1 MINKIRWLFV
11 FVSLMTT
18 GALTLAQV
26 DPSKVLI
33 GRWEGQ
39 AETQK
44 GYDQILIIN
53 SVQAKGEGEWIAR
66 GRFGPRDS
74 ISTGTGEREMAVRA
88 KGNEIF
94 IEFAAKGNN
103 PVRLKLVNDNR
114 LEGTINIVLKRA
126 VDRRIWLD
134 KVVPKAGDIK

>member
-1 MINKIRWLFV
+1 MILAIRWLFV
-11 FVSLMTT
+11 LVLVLS
-18 GALTLAQV
+18 GAVTIAQV
-26 DPSKVLI
+26 DPVRVLV
-33 GRWEGQ
+33 GTWQGQ

-53 SVQAKGEGEWIAR
+53 SVKATGEGEWVAR

-74 ISTGTGEREMAVRA
+74 TNTGPGGQEMAVRT
-88 KGNEIF
+88 KDNEIY

-103 PVRLKLVNDNR
+103 PVRLKLVNENR
-114 LEGTINIVLKRA
+114 LEGTINIILKRA

-134 KVVPKAGDIK
+134 KVAPKAGDIK

>member
-1 MINKIRWLFV
+1 MINKIRWVLV
-11 FVSLMTT
+11 LILLMTT
-18 GALTLAQV
+18 SALTLAQI
-26 DPSKVLI
+26 DPSEVLI
-33 GRWEGQ
+33 GTWEGQ

-74 ISTGTGEREMAVRA
+74 TRTGPGGQEMAVRA
-88 KGNEIF
+88 KGSEIF

-126 VDRRIWLD
+126 VNRRIWLD
-134 KVVPKAGDIK
+134 KIGTKAGDIK